1 MASYSSNRSSSN
13 TSSYSGN
20 VVQRASVSRE
30 RVLKS
35 TKGKYSERGTSDP
48 KKISLNDRIK
58 QFPGESL
65 CLRNGK
71 LFCGACKELLSS
83 KKSILG
89 NHVASRSHDSSRVK
103 MKKTKKRDQTITEA
117 LRQDNTQSKD
127 CMLPVEERAYRLQV
141 VEEFLKA
148 GIPLRKI
155 DKF

>member
-20 VVQRASVSRE
+20 VAQRASVSRE

-35 TKGKYSERGTSDP
+35 TKGKYSERDTLDT
-48 KKISLNDRIK
+48 KKISLNDRINFLGK
-58 QFPGESL
+58 V

-71 LFCGACKELLSS
+71 LFCDACKELLSS
-83 KKSILG
+83 KKSMLE
-89 NHVASRSHDSSRVK
+89 NHVASRRHDSRKVR

-127 CMLPVEERAYRLQV
+127 CTLPVEERAYRLQV

-155 DKF
+155 EKF

>member
-1 MASYSSNRSSSN
+1 MVVVTFLGFRPYSYDSLLVEQILVEHL
-13 TSSYSGN
+13 SYSGN

-35 TKGKYSERGTSDP
+35 SKGIYSERGTLDP
-48 KKISLNDRIK
+48 KNISD
-58 QFPGESL
+58 
-65 CLRNGK
+65 
-71 LFCGACKELLSS
+71 ACKELLSS
-83 KKSILG
+83 KKSILES
-89 NHVASRSHDSSRVK
+89 HVASRKHDSSKVK
-103 MKKTKKRDQTITEA
+103 MKKTKKRDQTNTEA

-127 CMLPVEERAYRLQV
+127 CTLPVEERAYRLQV